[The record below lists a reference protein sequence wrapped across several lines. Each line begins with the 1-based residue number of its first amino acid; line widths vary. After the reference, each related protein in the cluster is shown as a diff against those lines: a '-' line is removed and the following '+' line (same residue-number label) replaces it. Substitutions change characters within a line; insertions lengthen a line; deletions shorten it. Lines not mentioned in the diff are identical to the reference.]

1 MLVAA
6 ARASTPGAGPHGSTA
21 AQRIALMIACRR
33 EVQR

>member
-6 ARASTPGAGPHGSTA
+6 ARVFTPGAGRHGSTA
-21 AQRIALMIACRR
+21 ARRIALMSACRR